1 DVLKQV
7 RAWDFG
13 ATENE
18 GDFTVG
24 VREALGADGFTY
36 IVDVTRGQLGPD
48 NVNKRLEQT
57 AKLDGKKV
65 SVRLPQDPGQAGKSQ
80 ASSFLKL
87 LAGYNVIAKPIS
99 GDKLTR
105 AQPFAAQVNV

>member
-1 DVLKQV
+1 MKQV

-57 AKLDGKKV
+57 AKIDGKK
-65 SVRLPQDPGQAGKSQ
+65 
-80 ASSFLKL
+80 FLCVYHKIPVKL
-87 LAGYNVIAKPIS
+87 VNR
-99 GDKLTR
+99 KL
-105 AQPFAAQVNV
+105 VHL

>member
-1 DVLKQV
+1 MYLPGSTDKCHHRQQAVFKPDNIQIVEALPADVLKQV

-57 AKLDGKKV
+57 AKLDGKKFLCV
-65 SVRLPQDPGQAGKSQ
+65 YHKTPVKQANR
-80 ASSFLKL
+80 KL
-87 LAGYNVIAKPIS
+87 IHL
-99 GDKLTR
+99 
-105 AQPFAAQVNV
+105 